1 MKKMASLIAL
11 FAVVAVASAKSV
23 VFTMSN
29 GIKVYYLL
37 GGDENPVMKF
47 EGDNVIVNTD
57 TYQIS
62 KIKNFYISATDDPT
76 AVTQLAAKQD
86 ASFASNVFVLK
97 TPNANA
103 VKVFGVN
110 GAEVEVPVNQV
121 DGFVSVDMNGLKQGN
136 YIIKVGNAS
145 FKVMKK

>member
-1 MKKMASLIAL
+1 MKKIASLIAL
-11 FAVVAVASAKSV
+11 CAIVAVASAKSV

-29 GIKVYYLL
+29 GTKVYYLL

-47 EGDNVIVNTD
+47 DGDNVIVNTD

-76 AVTQLAAKQD
+76 AVAQLAAKQD
-86 ASFASNVFVLK
+86 ASFASNVFVVK
-97 TPNANA
+97 TPNAKA

-110 GAEVEVPVNQV
+110 GAEVEVPVSQV

>member
-86 ASFASNVFVLK
+86 ASFTSNVFVLK
-97 TPNANA
+97 TPNAND

-110 GAEVEVPVNQV
+110 GAEVEVPVNQA

>member
-110 GAEVEVPVNQV
+110 GAEVEVPVNQA

>member
-86 ASFASNVFVLK
+86 ASFTSNVFVLK

-110 GAEVEVPVNQV
+110 GAEVEVPVNQT